1 MTDPSPAR
9 PELSFDG
16 DRSKDTIR
24 LAEASI
30 RQTLDAGQRVEHVL
44 PGLVPNTDDE
54 RRRVGMDTMRV
65 LRCDQNWVDS
75 FDLGRIDD
83 YLASGDLGNDRCSVI
98 DPTSGRGRPYTPS
111 PPPLGRRPASAETVA
126 FAFFDS
132 ASALESQRTIA
143 LNDAHMRLGWNT
155 IELCDDLATA
165 FRSYVQ
171 VNCYLSY
178 GDASGFGAHWDDHDV
193 VVIQLAGR
201 KHWEVHEPTEL
212 GALSAFTPP
221 GATKRSIW
229 SGLLTPG
236 TALFIPRGW
245 PHSVAGLD
253 DEPSVHLTLSN
264 RRMNGIDV
272 LGMTDDDVVAE
283 PELLDLAAI
292 NSARATW
299 CAQIPTRPVGGPFD
313 LIAARKA
320 GFADHQIRL
329 TMPGGYV
336 FSDGTSAPDR
346 LALAANGR
354 LLEIDRAA
362 TDGLCHLLTHQW
374 TSTED
379 LTEHGINAKQVNGL
393 INALGNA
400 GCLHLRPIA
409 ERSPE

>member
-1 MTDPSPAR
+1 MTNVDAPAWT
-9 PELSFDG
+9 PCGCFDATRTG
-16 DRSKDTIR
+16 
-24 LAEASI
+24 
-30 RQTLDAGQRVEHVL
+30 
-44 PGLVPNTDDE
+44 GLF
-54 RRRVGMDTMRV
+54 
-65 LRCDQNWVDS
+65 S
-75 FDLGRIDD
+75 GRIDD
-83 YLASGDLGNDRCSVI
+83 HQPAATSVTTGVGDRPHSVEAA
-98 DPTSGRGRPYTPS
+98 PTHCHHLTE
-111 PPPLGRRPASAETVA
+111 ACSAETVA
-126 FAFFDS
+126 LMLFDPP
-132 ASALESQRTIA
+132 ALESQRTIA
-143 LNDAHMRLGWNT
+143 LNDAHMFWGGTPRVVRRPGDRL
-155 IELCDDLATA
+155 
-165 FRSYVQ
+165 RSYVQ

-178 GDASGFGAHWDDHDV
+178 DASGFGAHWDDHDV

-329 TMPGGYV
+329 TMPGGCIL
-336 FSDGTSAPDR
+336 SEDTSAPDR
-346 LALAANGR
+346 LALVANGR

-379 LTEHGINAKQVNGL
+379 LPSTAST
-393 INALGNA
+393 
-400 GCLHLRPIA
+400 
-409 ERSPE
+409 RSRSTASSMPWQRRVSAPASHR